1 MIKIQDRLWQWD
13 TDLYIEVESLCE
25 VHFAAVGSSEA
36 LIVESKM
43 ADGRY
48 IAAIPNI
55 LLQECRDFFV
65 FIMNGNDTLESKRVS
80 VIARPKPDDYI
91 YTETEIKDYEE
102 LEERISALEDEG
114 SYELPI
120 ASASTLGGIKVGT
133 NLTITSD
140 GVLEAPYSA
149 KGDKGDKGDSGEAGQ
164 DGYTPQRGVDYW
176 TSADIAEIHE
186 YIDEAIP
193 EADSYT
199 LPVASSTTLGGVKIG
214 ANLTISSDGVLS
226 ANASSA
232 SGGASA
238 EKQFE
243 TLLLKISGYGGWGV
257 LNQDAN
263 GNPLNAE
270 KVVIGMSSTA
280 QGVAYLRIQAMLTLS
295 NGSSETFIID
305 TDPKAAAVYIDVN
318 NGKAYAIA
326 TKIGTGAAN
335 NGYKGDATLVFS
347 NSCRQPYTVTGIKQI
362 NFDFYDSDGAKVDPT
377 FTFGNIVGGNVYML
391 FSGVL
396 KQ

>member
-48 IAAIPNI
+48 MAAIPNI

-80 VIARPKPDDYI
+80 VIARPKPDDYV

-176 TSADIAEIHE
+176 TSADVSAIHS
-186 YIDEAIP
+186 YID
-193 EADSYT
+193 T
-199 LPVASSTTLGGVKIG
+199 QLG
-214 ANLTISSDGVLS
+214 
-226 ANASSA
+226 
-232 SGGASA
+232 
-238 EKQFE
+238 
-243 TLLLKISGYGGWGV
+243 
-257 LNQDAN
+257 
-263 GNPLNAE
+263 
-270 KVVIGMSSTA
+270 VIE
-280 QGVAYLRIQAMLTLS
+280 
-295 NGSSETFIID
+295 NGS
-305 TDPKAAAVYIDVN
+305 Y
-318 NGKAYAIA
+318 
-326 TKIGTGAAN
+326 
-335 NGYKGDATLVFS
+335 
-347 NSCRQPYTVTGIKQI
+347 
-362 NFDFYDSDGAKVDPT
+362 
-377 FTFGNIVGGNVYML
+377 
-391 FSGVL
+391 
-396 KQ
+396 